1 MLRFQTLKSSFCRR
15 LLPIKRFSLFKR
27 HSLTGVL
34 FLLLTLP
41 VFAGSGAELFT
52 FNELT
57 ALYEQET
64 LTEPLEGKLNR
75 LLTTPFVDNSQTS
88 NAPLNLSRSPQLG
101 EFLRVACWNIERGIE
116 YEAIEAAFTSEEQF
130 AALLNE
136 EEFPPGGDERR
147 RILEQAAM
155 LRAADVIV
163 LNEVDW
169 GMKRTDYRNVVAD
182 LAARLGMNYA
192 FGVQFVELSPV
203 HLSAQPER
211 QTAAENEVLNL
222 IKVEPERYKGLHG
235 IAILSR
241 FPLENVRLVPFKNQ
255 PYDWYKSEKNGASI
269 LEKGKRQLSQRIFL
283 EKTLREVRRGG
294 RTTLLAEIADE
305 RFPAGRVTI
314 VATHLENRT
323 KPANRAKQLEELLG
337 SIKKIR
343 HPVVLAGDMNTSTE
357 DLTPTS
363 VKREL
368 MKRFGNPKF
377 WLRRGISYML
387 GFGLV
392 EDALFS
398 VVTFGRNHADPTVKH
413 VPFFMQNP
421 ERKFFT
427 TLQDHRFADG
437 GAFDFRGDAG
447 RSEGDKNK
455 RLANSNE
462 RGGKGFVTTY
472 RVKRP
477 IKFIGKYKLDWI
489 FVKPANLT
497 NPTDRN
503 QSYLFAPHFGRTLV
517 GINEAIE
524 DRISDHR
531 PLIVDLPLAEPHKI
545 NSDVRTANIRSKN

>member
-1 MLRFQTLKSSFCRR
+1 MLPSRPLQFLLNRCYLPR
-15 LLPIKRFSLFKR
+15 LVSFKR
-27 HSLTGVL
+27 RSIVW
-34 FLLLTLP
+34 FLLLICCLVSSARSESPSEIFSFDELATLYERETLP
-41 VFAGSGAELFT
+41 Q
-52 FNELT
+52 
-57 ALYEQET
+57 ALEI
-64 LTEPLEGKLNR
+64 KLNK
-75 LLTTPFVDNSQTS
+75 LLTTPFVENSLAARAVS
-88 NAPLNLSRSPQLG
+88 PLSFSHSPRLG

-116 YEAIEAAFTSEEQF
+116 YEAIEAAFTSEERF
-130 AALLNE
+130 AALLDAD
-136 EEFPPGGDERR
+136 EFPPESDERR
-147 RILEQAAM
+147 RILEQAAT

-169 GMKRTDYRNVVAD
+169 GMKRTDYRNVAAD
-182 LAARLGMNYA
+182 LARRLGMNYA

-203 HLSAQPER
+203 RLSAEPAHHSPE
-211 QTAAENEVLNL
+211 ENAILDL

-255 PYDWYKSEKNGASI
+255 PYDWYKTEKNGASM
-269 LEKGKRQLSQRIFL
+269 LEKGKRQLSKRIFL
-283 EKTLREVRRGG
+283 EETLREVRRGG
-294 RTTLLAEIADE
+294 RTTLLADIVDA
-305 RFPAGRVTI
+305 RFPAGRATI

-323 KPANRAKQLEELLG
+323 KPANRVKQLEELLDA
-337 SIKKIR
+337 IKEIR
-343 HPVVLAGDMNTSTE
+343 HPVVVAGDMNTSTE

-377 WLRRGISYML
+377 WLRRGMNYAL

-392 EDALFS
+392 EDFLLTGI
-398 VVTFGRNHADPTVKH
+398 TFGRKHADPTVKH
-413 VPFFMQNP
+413 VPFFIPNP

-427 TLQDHRFADG
+427 TLQNFRFADG

-447 RSEGDKNK
+447 RSIGDKTK

-462 RGGKGFVTTY
+462 RGGKGFITTF

-477 IKFIGKYKLDWI
+477 IKIIGKYKLDWI
-489 FVKPANLT
+489 FVKPANLS

-503 QSYLFAPHFGRTLV
+503 QSYRFAPHFGRTLAD
-517 GINEAIE
+517 INEAIA

-531 PLIVDLPLAEPHKI
+531 PLVLDLPLAEP
-545 NSDVRTANIRSKN
+545 RKNF